1 MSPMLRWLLLSL
13 LLLVSCSASESGGW
27 SEEPNTDVEQRILRA
42 KLQGCKQFRW
52 RKADQ
57 GYDVDCTQD
66 FVTWTR
72 HRL

>member
-1 MSPMLRWLLLSL
+1 MPRMIRLLTVAL
-13 LLLVSCSASESGGW
+13 LLLMSCSASETGGW
-27 SEEPNTDVEQRILRA
+27 SEEPNSEVEQRILRA
-42 KLQGCKQFRW
+42 NLKGCKQFRW